1 MIGDTQPLSQV
12 GIGNTGKLTV
22 YCGPMFAGKSSSLI
36 AELELACEEG
46 KRVLVIK
53 PKIDNRYSDDDIISH
68 DGVSLKDVTGHEVLV
83 LDVDACVKL
92 EDLELVDLLLIEEA
106 HFFTSLHE
114 QIKTYMLM
122 GVDIVAVGL
131 DMDSDGEPF
140 GIMPHLLSMA
150 SNVYKLT
157 GLCAVCQQEA
167 TMTFRKLVARSMS
180 QVLVGGSETYEP
192 RCFAHWVLGNEEKQ
206 RWYNA

>member
-36 AELELACEEG
+36 AELELACEEC

>member
-192 RCFAHWVLGNEEKQ
+192 RCFAHWVLGNEEKR

>member
-1 MIGDTQPLSQV
+1 MTSDVASFSPIDMH
-12 GIGNTGKLTV
+12 NTGKLTV

-36 AELELACEEG
+36 AELELACEDG

-53 PKIDNRYSDDDIISH
+53 PKIDNRYSNDDIISH
-68 DGVSLKDVTGHEVLV
+68 DGVSLKDVTGHDVLV

-92 EDLELVDLLLIEEA
+92 EDLEDVDLLLIEEA
-106 HFFTSLHE
+106 HFFTALHE
-114 QIKTYMLM
+114 QIKAYMLM

-150 SNVYKLT
+150 NNIYKLT

-192 RCFAHWVLGNEEKQ
+192 RCFAHWVLGNEEKHH
-206 RWYNA
+206 WYNA